1 MTTFFLKHEIYKVKF
16 GAKERR
22 GLMKTNVKQVK
33 ILTLLKC
40 YFPYISTTLSSR
52 KSTKF
57 WKRKGNRGGGWG
69 GEHPKKAIQTTDG
82 DDESD
87 LIFS

>member
-1 MTTFFLKHEIYKVKF
+1 MLFPI
-16 GAKERR
+16 
-22 GLMKTNVKQVK
+22 
-33 ILTLLKC
+33 LLKS
-40 YFPYISTTLSSR
+40 FLNHLHHAFFKKINQILEER
-52 KSTKF
+52 E
-57 WKRKGNRGGGWG
+57 GNRGGGWG